1 MLQSLSSILVDRSS
15 LSIIYRFDI
24 KHKHVIF
31 IQVWKGNTETR
42 FGHLISLLKYF
53 DAFDER
59 IACHDPRPH

>member
-15 LSIIYRFDI
+15 LSIIYI
-24 KHKHVIF
+24 KHKHF
-31 IQVWKGNTETR
+31 IINQVWKGNTETQ

-53 DAFDER
+53 VAFDER